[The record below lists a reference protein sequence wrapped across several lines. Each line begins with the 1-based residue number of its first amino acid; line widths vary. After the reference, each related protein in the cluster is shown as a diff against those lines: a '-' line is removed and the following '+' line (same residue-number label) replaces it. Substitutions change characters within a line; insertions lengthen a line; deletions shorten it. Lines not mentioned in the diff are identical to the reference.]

1 MRPIQLVYVAGPYR
15 GDSIWRVTRNIEAA
29 REVGAKIAQARWPNG
44 DHIAYPMIPH
54 TNTGGMDGVA
64 DDAFWLA
71 GTMAMMRACKAVVM
85 MPTWRSSSGARAEH
99 AEAFRLG
106 MPVLDLLDHVDPSTH
121 RQSIEDWLRLALVDV
136 ELQSDLLTL

>member
-44 DHIAYPMIPH
+44 DHIAYPLIPH

-71 GTMAMMRACKAVVM
+71 GTMAMMRACNAVVM
-85 MPTWRSSSGARAEH
+85 MPTWRISAGARAEH
-99 AEAFRLG
+99 AEAMRLG
-106 MPVLDLLDHVDPSTH
+106 LPVLDGLIGDASVHATE
-121 RQSIEDWLRLALVDV
+121 IEDWLRLVLVNVD
-136 ELQSDLLTL
+136 LQADLLTL

>member
-1 MRPIQLVYVAGPYR
+1 MKPIQLVYVAGPYR
-15 GDSIWRVTRNIEAA
+15 GDSMWHVTRNIEAA
-29 REVGAKIAQARWPNG
+29 REVGAKIAEARWPNG
-44 DHIAYPMIPH
+44 DHIAYPLIPH

-64 DDAFWLA
+64 DDDFWLA

-85 MPTWRSSSGARAEH
+85 MPTWRRSSGARAEH

-121 RQSIEDWLRLALVDV
+121 RQSIEDWLRLVLRDI
-136 ELQSDLLTL
+136 EMQSDLLTL